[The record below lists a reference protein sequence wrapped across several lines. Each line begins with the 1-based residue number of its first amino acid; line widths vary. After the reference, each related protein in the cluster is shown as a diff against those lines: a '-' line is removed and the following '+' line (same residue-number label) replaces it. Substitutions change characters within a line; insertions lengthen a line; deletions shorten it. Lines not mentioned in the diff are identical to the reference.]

1 VRRSVLAT
9 VWPESRAPF
18 AITGIQLSAGQEP
31 ILRQQ
36 FPIDQLGQEPDL
48 DIRASII
55 NYANVTITRTGDE
68 RNPNFDHTVY
78 RMAQPKPISSASRIL
93 VADNEPQVRKLFCR
107 KLKSAG
113 YTVSEAGSGGK
124 TLDLLRSTRFDVLV
138 LDLDMPGA
146 DGFDVLKV
154 VRSEMPHLRVLVVSV
169 KRELLEA
176 AEWFGAVAAID
187 KVSAPERLVTT
198 VSRLSGDSLR

>member
-1 VRRSVLAT
+1 
-9 VWPESRAPF
+9 
-18 AITGIQLSAGQEP
+18 
-31 ILRQQ
+31 
-36 FPIDQLGQEPDL
+36 
-48 DIRASII
+48 
-55 NYANVTITRTGDE
+55 
-68 RNPNFDHTVY
+68 
-78 RMAQPKPISSASRIL
+78 MAQPKPISSASRIL
-93 VADNEPQVRKLFCR
+93 VADNEPQVRKLFSR

-187 KVSAPERLVTT
+187 KVSAPERLVMT